1 VAETARDPPSLSG
14 VALVQIFDEHV
25 AGASADLRDAVER
38 IGRLDRVARSAAIE
52 VDMGWE

>member
-1 VAETARDPPSLSG
+1 MSG